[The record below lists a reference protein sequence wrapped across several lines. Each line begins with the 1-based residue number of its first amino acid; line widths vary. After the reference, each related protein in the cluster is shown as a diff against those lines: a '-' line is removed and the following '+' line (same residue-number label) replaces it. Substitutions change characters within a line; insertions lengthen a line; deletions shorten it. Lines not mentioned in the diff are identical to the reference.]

1 MPARKLN
8 ATGPSATPPEVGHVL
23 QNLRLSRN
31 LTLDELARRSEV
43 SKSVLSQI
51 ERDRTNPTVGTLWRL
66 AKALGVEIEDLLRAN
81 KPSAGISILD
91 DHNTP
96 ILLSS
101 DRRCTIRI
109 LGPMELAGRIEW
121 YEMRFEPGGALVS
134 EAHEPGTVEHLTV
147 LEGQLEVESGRHH
160 DRAVLDI
167 GQTARYRADQA
178 HAIRN
183 PFANRAS
190 AIVIVTSV
198 SLAPDKVRRTK
209 QPAAQS
215 TSRSR

>member
-1 MPARKLN
+1 MAAKKPN
-8 ATGPSATPPEVGHVL
+8 ATGPSATPPEVGRVL

-31 LTLDELARRSEV
+31 FTLDELARRSDV

-96 ILLSS
+96 ILSS
-101 DRRCTIRI
+101 TDRRCTIRI
-109 LGPMELAGRIEW
+109 LGPMELAGRVEW
-121 YEMRFEPGGALVS
+121 YEMRFEAGGALVS

-147 LEGQLEVESGRHH
+147 LEGQVEVESGRHH
-160 DRAVLDI
+160 DRAVLDV

-183 PFANRAS
+183 PFANRACV
-190 AIVIVTSV
+190 IVIVTSV
-198 SLAPDKVRRTK
+198 SLAPEKRRK
-209 QPAAQS
+209 AKPVGNRPR
-215 TSRSR
+215 RSL